1 MGRYLTL
8 NVDGN
13 ELTKADLEE
22 RFDKYNELYFEG
34 KLRSC
39 SFFWMS
45 SNQGD
50 YGTYIG
56 QPTKN
61 GLKSKI
67 GVARNTM
74 WTEENLKELLI
85 HEMIHM
91 YIRTVEGKSHDGI
104 LGHGKRFR
112 AHCKRLKNRF
122 GLIIKI
128 HGDFGYI
135 KKELSPKKWEKVLL
149 WLIDW

>member
-1 MGRYLTL
+1 MVKHLTL
-8 NVDGN
+8 NVDGK
-13 ELTKADLEE
+13 ELTKADLKE
-22 RFDKYNELYFEG
+22 RFNKYNELYFDG
-34 KLRSC
+34 KLGSC

-45 SNQGD
+45 PNQSI
-50 YGTYIG
+50 YGKYIG

-74 WTEENLKELLI
+74 WTEENLKKLLV

-91 YIRTVEGKSHDGI
+91 YITTIEGKSLDGI
-104 LGHGKRFR
+104 IGHGRRFR
-112 AHCKRLKNRF
+112 AHCKRLKNKF
-122 GLIIKI
+122 GLIIKARD
-128 HGDFGYI
+128 DFGYI

>member
-1 MGRYLTL
+1 
-8 NVDGN
+8 
-13 ELTKADLEE
+13 
-22 RFDKYNELYFEG
+22 
-34 KLRSC
+34 
-39 SFFWMS
+39 MS
-45 SNQGD
+45 SNQGV
-50 YGTYIG
+50 YGKYIG

-67 GVARNTM
+67 GVARNMM

-122 GLIIKI
+122 GLIIKV
-128 HGDFGYI
+128 HGDFGHI

-149 WLIDW
+149 WLIDR